1 MHQGQW
7 RVAAE
12 ETTLKVELDQ
22 DICISAGQCVFVA
35 PEVFDQRDE
44 DGVAVV
50 LEEHPSSDHEESAR
64 SAAALCPAAAIR
76 VHEQ

>member
-1 MHQGQW
+1 MFQKQW
-7 RVAAE
+7 RAAAE
-12 ETTLKVELDQ
+12 GTALKVELEEDR
-22 DICISAGQCVFVA
+22 CISAGQCVFAA

-44 DGVAVV
+44 DGVAVI
-50 LEEHPSSDHEESAR
+50 LNEHPSSDHEQSAR